1 MIKKMESLEEI
12 IFIICPVRELTQEE
26 DFYLQNYISGLENR
40 GCKVHYP
47 PRDTNQN
54 DPTGLNICT
63 ENRLAI
69 IKSDEVQIY
78 YASKSKG
85 TPFDLGMTFMAEKP
99 LYVINADILKY
110 GIQDDFSKFL
120 FKYAYNT
127 RWMDKDV
134 PFYKDLAKRRE
145 EIKKS
150 ELIEYEWKENIFED
164 KIGFLFDFGMAF
176 MAEKP
181 IILKNKNEVKRT
193 PYKSFQN
200 VLLELDRKYRK
211 WKH

>member
-1 MIKKMESLEEI
+1 MTKKMKSLEER
-12 IFIICPVRELTQEE
+12 IFIICPVRELTPEE
-26 DFYLQNYISGLENR
+26 DYFLRNYISGLKKE

-47 PRDTNQN
+47 PDDTNQN
-54 DPTGLNICT
+54 DPIGLNICT
-63 ENRLAI
+63 ENRAAI
-69 IKSDEVQIY
+69 KYADKVQIY

-85 TPFDLGMTFMAEKP
+85 TPFDLGMTFMARKP
-99 LYVINADILKY
+99 LYIINADLLKY
-110 GIQDDFSKFL
+110 GIKDDFSKFL
-120 FKYAYNT
+120 FKYAYNV

-150 ELIEYEWKENIFED
+150 GIIEYEWKENNEE
-164 KIGFLFDFGMAF
+164 FLFDFGMAF

-181 IILKNKNEVKRT
+181 IILSNRAKVKRT
-193 PYKSFQN
+193 PHKSFQN